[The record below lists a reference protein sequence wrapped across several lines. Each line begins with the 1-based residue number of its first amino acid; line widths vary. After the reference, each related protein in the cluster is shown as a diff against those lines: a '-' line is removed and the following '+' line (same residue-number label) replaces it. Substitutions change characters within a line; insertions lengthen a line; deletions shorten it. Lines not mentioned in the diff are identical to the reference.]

1 MALTIA
7 TNISSLN
14 TQNWLSKSTAAQ
26 SDSLE
31 KLSSGYKVNSASDDA
46 AGYAIANKLN
56 IKSASLSKA
65 IDNGN
70 QAVAMLQT
78 ASGALDTLS
87 DILTR
92 LKELATEAAS
102 DNNAT
107 DRTSLN
113 TEAQDLEAEMAN
125 IIDGTK
131 YGATALFSS
140 TANLTFTFQL
150 GDTNYSYNQI
160 SVTISSFSV
169 NSTFSGDLTSLSNAQ
184 TYLTTVDTAITS
196 INTMAAGLGAAQNKI
211 DYHVQNMSV
220 MLENT
225 EASIST
231 IKDADYASEMS
242 DFTANQIKTQAGIAM
257 LAQANQ
263 LPQQILSL
271 IKS

>member
-7 TNISSLN
+7 TNVSSIN
-14 TQNWLSKSTAAQ
+14 TQNWLSRSNSAQ
-26 SDSLE
+26 SGSLQR
-31 KLSSGYKVNSASDDA
+31 LSSGYKINSAADDA

-65 IDNGN
+65 IENGN
-70 QAVAMLQT
+70 QSVAMLQT

-107 DRTSLN
+107 DRSSLN
-113 TEAQDLEAEMAN
+113 TEAQELEAEMEN
-125 IIDGTK
+125 IINGTK
-131 YGATALFSS
+131 YGATSLFSS
-140 TANLTFTFQL
+140 TSNLSFTFQL
-150 GDTNYSYNQI
+150 GDTNSAWNQI
-160 SVTISSFSV
+160 SVTLNSFSV
-169 NSTFSGDLTSLSNAQ
+169 SSVFSGDMTSLANAQ
-184 TYLTTVDTAITS
+184 LYLATVDTAITS
-196 INTMAAGLGAAQNKI
+196 INTMAAGIGAAQNKI
-211 DYHVQNMSV
+211 EYHVQNMSV

-231 IKDADYASEMS
+231 IKDADYAKEMS
-242 DFTANQIKTQAGIAM
+242 EFTAFQIQTQAGIAM

-271 IKS
+271 IKG